1 MYEQPSCGPGCD
13 RETGVETPQGQN
25 PGPGPGQPQGGPPP
39 GYGWGYYGPPP
50 GMGGPWGPYGPG
62 PEAGGWGPMGPGP
75 AAGFGAGPGP
85 QGMGGYGYGP
95 AGDEG
100 MQGPGPGPRAGRGPG
115 MGQLIEEM
123 TAGTGFAG
131 LGQFLDFEDT
141 DFWKGALVG
150 AAAVLLLTN
159 ETVQQSLFKS
169 GVKARDVVEKG
180 FSSLRPKAEQNNDAT
195 DDQAPKADP
204 DKPAQTKTRTRR
216 TRTKK

>member
-1 MYEQPSCGPGCD
+1 MYEQPSRGAGCD
-13 RETGVETPQGQN
+13 RETGGETPQGYD
-25 PGPGPGQPQGGPPP
+25 PGQGPGQAYAGPPP

-62 PEAGGWGPMGPGP
+62 PEAGGMPGWGPMGPGGGYGP
-75 AAGFGAGPGP
+75 GPGP
-85 QGMGGYGYGP
+85 QGMGGYGPPG
-95 AGDEG
+95 GEG
-100 MQGPGPGPRAGRGPG
+100 MPGQGPGPGAGRGPG

-131 LGQFLDFEDT
+131 LGQLLDFEDT

-180 FSSLRPKAEQNNDAT
+180 FSSLRTNA
-195 DDQAPKADP
+195 KADDDAQNEEKP
-204 DKPAQTKTRTRR
+204 DPEPEKPAPSKTRTSRS
-216 TRTKK
+216 RTKK

>member
-1 MYEQPSCGPGCD
+1 
-13 RETGVETPQGQN
+13 
-25 PGPGPGQPQGGPPP
+25 
-39 GYGWGYYGPPP
+39 
-50 GMGGPWGPYGPG
+50 
-62 PEAGGWGPMGPGP
+62 
-75 AAGFGAGPGP
+75 
-85 QGMGGYGYGP
+85 MGGYGYGP